1 MIGCVEYI
9 LMLLFYNIGEMKKIS
24 KDCVV
29 FIRWLNNNIILVYVY
44 VFIIGI
50 VIMILNIYFFLKY
63 IKFFGNFN
71 CWYMYID
78 YWYYMNIFL
87 GIYICSFILNII

>member
-50 VIMILNIYFFLKY
+50 VIIILNIYFFL
-63 IKFFGNFN
+63 
-71 CWYMYID
+71 
-78 YWYYMNIFL
+78 
-87 GIYICSFILNII
+87 

>member
-29 FIRWLNNNIILVYVY
+29 FIRWFNNDIIL
-44 VFIIGI
+44 
-50 VIMILNIYFFLKY
+50 
-63 IKFFGNFN
+63 
-71 CWYMYID
+71 YMY
-78 YWYYMNIFL
+78 MFL
-87 GIYICSFILNII
+87 

>member
-9 LMLLFYNIGEMKKIS
+9 LMLLFYNIGKMKKIS

-29 FIRWLNNNIILVYVY
+29 FIRWLNNDIVY
-44 VFIIGI
+44 VFLIGI
-50 VIMILNIYFFLKY
+50 VIMILNIYLFLKY

-71 CWYMYID
+71 CWYID

>member
-29 FIRWLNNNIILVYVY
+29 FIRWLNNNIILVYV
-44 VFIIGI
+44 FLIGI
-50 VIMILNIYFFLKY
+50 VIMILNIYLFLKY

-71 CWYMYID
+71 CWYMYICILIID
-78 YWYYMNIFL
+78 IIWIFFWVF
-87 GIYICSFILNII
+87 IYVVLF